1 MPPRATNREIKKQFL
16 IICEGRD
23 AQEFLISYLNSEVL
37 DSSSHFSEDI
47 QVIDFGG
54 NDDLTK
60 FLELLR
66 NMENFDNVKSLLII
80 RDAETNFESAIQSIQ
95 KSLESNGLS
104 IPKSPFMWE
113 NGTPK
118 IGFLLFPN
126 CSAESINGTLEDL
139 CLSILSNAKAPE
151 LKQEIVYF
159 MDTLKEKYHFNFS
172 RPFKTKLYAYFSI
185 HNDYVSLKIGEAA
198 KAGAFDWNHEN
209 LAPLKE
215 FLAKMLS

>member
-1 MPPRATNREIKKQFL
+1 MPPRTTNREIKKQYL
-16 IICEGRD
+16 IVCEGRD
-23 AQEFLISYLNSEVL
+23 AQEFLINYLNSEAL
-37 DSSSHFSEDI
+37 NFNPHFSEYI

-54 NDDLTK
+54 NDNLTH

-66 NMENFDNVKSLLII
+66 NMANFDNVKFLLII

-104 IPKSPFMWE
+104 VPKSPFMWE

-126 CSAESINGTLEDL
+126 CNAESANGTLEDL

-159 MDTLKEKYHFNFS
+159 MDTLKEKYHFKFS
-172 RPFKTKLYAYFSI
+172 RPFKTKLHTYFSI
-185 HNDYVSLKIGEAA
+185 HDDYVSLKIGEAA
-198 KAGAFDWNHEN
+198 KAGAFDWNHEK
-209 LAPLKE
+209 LAPFKK
-215 FLAKMLS
+215 FLSKMFL